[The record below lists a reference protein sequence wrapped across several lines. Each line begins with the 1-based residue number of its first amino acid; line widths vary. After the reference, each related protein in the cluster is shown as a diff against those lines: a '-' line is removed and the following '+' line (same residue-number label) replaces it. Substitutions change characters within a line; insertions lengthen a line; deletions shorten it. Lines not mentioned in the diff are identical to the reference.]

1 METAEKERKSACLA
15 IPRACAGLGDIIG
28 FEPVVL
34 ITGHYGCGKTNLA
47 LNVALDAANAGLHV
61 SVVDLDIVNP
71 YFRSSDYK
79 ELLESKGI
87 EVIAPVLAGS
97 SVDVPSL
104 SATVYGA
111 IEAAQQ
117 DATGETLCLIDVG
130 GDDQGA
136 RALGR
141 FAEGIASGP
150 YRMVHVINRYRNLT
164 SEPAEA
170 VEILREIET
179 ACGLQ
184 ATSLVSNAHLRDD
197 TDWDCIAAAL
207 PYADEVAELAGLPLC
222 AVTIPYGLVMA
233 HVDDILVQAQGRKFY
248 PVEKLVTLPW
258 E

>member
-1 METAEKERKSACLA
+1 MEAAETERKRACLS
-15 IPRACAGLGDIIG
+15 IPGACAGLGDIIG

-47 LNVALDAANAGLHV
+47 LNVALDAANAGLNV

-71 YFRSSDYK
+71 YFRSSDYTDM
-79 ELLESKGI
+79 LESREI
-87 EVIAPVLAGS
+87 HVIAPVLAGTA
-97 SVDVPSL
+97 VDVPSL

-117 DATGETLCLIDVG
+117 DAAGETLCLIDVG
-130 GDDQGA
+130 GDDAGA

-141 FAEGIASGP
+141 FAEAISGAP

-164 SEPAEA
+164 SEPSEA
-170 VEILREIET
+170 VAILREIDE

-184 ATSLVSNAHLRDD
+184 ATSLVANSHLRDD
-197 TDWDCIAAAL
+197 TDWECIVEAL
-207 PYADEVAELAGLPLC
+207 PYADAVAELSGLPLC
-222 AVTIPYGLVMA
+222 AATVPYGLVLA
-233 HVDDILVQAQGRKFY
+233 HVDDILVHAGGHKLY
-248 PVEKLVTLPW
+248 PVQKLVTLPW